1 MSFSHMTHL
10 EQKRFAGLSQRTT
23 NALEMTEQR
32 RIPALWDQ
40 FWQLDMS
47 ALFSQA
53 EKDQN
58 IIALYSNYEQ
68 ETNGLYTFSVGTF
81 QKESS
86 TLSEPYEIIDLPA
99 SDYAVFT
106 SRIGPIEEV
115 VLETWKEIWS
125 WDKRHLRTFTGDFE
139 MYDQSAAV
147 PQRAQVRIYVAI
159 KHS

>member
-10 EQKRFAGLSQRTT
+10 EQKWFAGLSQRTN
-23 NALEMTEQR
+23 NALEMTEER

-40 FWQLDMS
+40 FWQQKMS
-47 ALFSQA
+47 VLFSQA
-53 EKDQN
+53 KDQS

-68 ETNGLYTFSVGTF
+68 ETKGFYTFSVGTF
-81 QKESS
+81 QEDSRI
-86 TLSEPYEIIDLPA
+86 LSEPYENIELPA
-99 SDYAVFT
+99 SAYAVFT
-106 SRIGPIEEV
+106 SKIGPIEEIV
-115 VLETWKEIWS
+115 YETWKEIWT

-147 PQRAQVRIYVAI
+147 PQRAQVNIYVAI